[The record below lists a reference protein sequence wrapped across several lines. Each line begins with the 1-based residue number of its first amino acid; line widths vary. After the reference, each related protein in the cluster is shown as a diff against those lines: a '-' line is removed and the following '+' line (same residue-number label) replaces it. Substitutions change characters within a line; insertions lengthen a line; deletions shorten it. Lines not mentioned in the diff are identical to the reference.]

1 MHLLNYKPLNLIILT
16 NNINKTEKFAISR
29 EIPGPGV
36 EKDGKSQ
43 FSGITFG
50 WEIENPRL
58 VHCPI
63 LIGKSFVVK
72 GIFPF

>member
-16 NNINKTEKFAISR
+16 KTEKFAISR

-43 FSGITFG
+43 FPGITFG
-50 WEIENPRL
+50 WEIENPKPNGLIVDTFRHSTL
-58 VHCPI
+58 ITVHI
-63 LIGKSFVVK
+63 LYQ
-72 GIFPF
+72 